1 MDTVTPE
8 TAAIIVAAVSA
19 LASVVV
25 SLING
30 GKLTRLHVDLNSRL
44 DAALRAERE
53 LGRAEGRA
61 EQSDHATTARS
72 VGSSGT

>member
-1 MDTVTPE
+1 MSPE
-8 TAAIIVAAVSA
+8 LAAIAIAAISSV
-19 LASVVV
+19 ASVVV
-25 SLING
+25 ALLNG

-61 EQSDHATTARS
+61 EKRP
-72 VGSSGT
+72 GS